1 MCSCVGVFL
10 MVEYDDNQDATVLMC
25 VCVFLCVCVLVVQYG
40 DNLKAKAQMSVYLC
54 VYL

>member
-10 MVEYDDNQDATVLMC
+10 MVEYDDNQDATVL
-25 VCVFLCVCVLVVQYG
+25 VCVYLCVCVLVDQYG
-40 DNLKAKAQMSVYLC
+40 DNLKAKALMSVYLC